1 MNEFDDCLDLCLH
14 AHFFQPQRENP
25 LTGIIGR
32 QESAYP
38 YINWNEKIYNDCY
51 SANAHSRYLNE
62 YGKIKSISN
71 NYEDISFDFG
81 PTLLHWI
88 EKYHYS
94 TYELII
100 EADRI
105 SKERL
110 GHGNAV
116 AHPFNHTI
124 LVLESAEDQK
134 IQIDWGIT
142 DFQARFNRDPE
153 GIWLPEAAVNPDV
166 IDSVAEFGIK
176 FVILSPRQCKK
187 IGSKIF
193 KEGYNVPTDRPFLLE
208 GRKEAR
214 SPASSIIRK

>member
-1 MNEFDDCLDLCLH
+1 MNHKKEKTELCLH

-100 EADRI
+100 EADRM
-105 SKERL
+105 SK
-110 GHGNAV
+110 
-116 AHPFNHTI
+116 
-124 LVLESAEDQK
+124 
-134 IQIDWGIT
+134 
-142 DFQARFNRDPE
+142 
-153 GIWLPEAAVNPDV
+153 
-166 IDSVAEFGIK
+166 
-176 FVILSPRQCKK
+176 
-187 IGSKIF
+187 
-193 KEGYNVPTDRPFLLE
+193 
-208 GRKEAR
+208 
-214 SPASSIIRK
+214 